1 MNREALNETIMN
13 HAKYLNG
20 DADGVRADL
29 SGSDLRRANLS
40 GSDLRGVDLSGSD
53 LRETNLRG
61 VDLRGTDLRGANLRG
76 ADIDYSCW
84 PIWCGSLD
92 VVVDKRIAVQL
103 AYHFCRLIC
112 DDPEYISARNSLI
125 NFANQFHR
133 ADECGKLERIEVKE
147 EKGEVCK

>member
-20 DADGVRADL
+20 DADGVRA
-29 SGSDLRRANLS
+29 
-40 GSDLRGVDLSGSD
+40 
-53 LRETNLRG
+53 
-61 VDLRGTDLRGANLRG
+61 NLRG

-92 VVVDKRIAVQL
+92 VVVDKWIAVQL

-133 ADECGKLERIEVKE
+133 VEECGKLERYGQE
-147 EKGEVCK
+147 